1 MTCRLVLVDDH
12 ALIRAGV
19 KALVADIPGYTVV
32 GEAGDGWQ
40 LSELVRRSRADIVL
54 LDLAMKGTGG
64 LEALRQLRR
73 GGPACRVLVLSMH
86 HESETILHALQ
97 AGADG
102 YLLKDA
108 TANELEQA
116 LQALRHGERYLSPG
130 VTHAVIDQAVLAQR
144 MARPAIQAPTL
155 TGRQMEILRLIV
167 RGTSTRGI
175 AEGLG
180 LSIKTVE
187 THRAQIMK
195 RLQIF
200 DVPGLVLYA
209 VRERIISPDD

>member
-1 MTCRLVLVDDH
+1 MVLVDDH

-19 KALVADIPGYTVV
+19 RALVADIPGYSVV

-40 LSELVRRSRADIVL
+40 LPELVKRSQADIVL
-54 LDLAMKGTGG
+54 LDLSMRAVGG
-64 LEALRQLRR
+64 LDALRQLRR
-73 GGPACRVLVLSMH
+73 SGVGCRVLVLSMH
-86 HESETILHALQ
+86 HDSELILHALQ

-116 LQALRHGERYLSPG
+116 LHAIRHGERYLSPG
-130 VTHAVIDQAVLAQR
+130 VTHAVIDQALVTQR
-144 MARPAIQAPTL
+144 ANRTSSPAHPL
-155 TGRQMEILRLIV
+155 TARQMEILRLIV
-167 RGTSTRGI
+167 RGTSTREI
-175 AEGLG
+175 AQGLG
-180 LSIKTVE
+180 LSVKTVE

-200 DVPGLVLYA
+200 DVAGLVLYA

>member
-1 MTCRLVLVDDH
+1 MNCRLVLVDDH

-19 KALVADIPGYTVV
+19 RALVADIPGYCVV

-40 LSELVRRSRADIVL
+40 LTELVRRSQADIVL
-54 LDLAMKGTGG
+54 LDLSMRGVSG

-73 GGPACRVLVLSMH
+73 SGIACRVLVLSMH
-86 HESETILHALQ
+86 HDSELILHALQ

-116 LQALRHGERYLSPG
+116 LQAIRHGTRYLSPG
-130 VTHAVIDQAVLAQR
+130 VTHAVIDQALVAHR
-144 MARPAIQAPTL
+144 TDRHPL
-155 TGRQMEILRLIV
+155 TARQMEILRLIV
-167 RGTSTRGI
+167 RGTSTRDI
-175 AEGLG
+175 ANGLG

-187 THRAQIMK
+187 THRAQVMK

-200 DVPGLVLYA
+200 DVAGLVLYA

>member
-1 MTCRLVLVDDH
+1 MSCRLVLVDDH

-19 KALVADIPGYTVV
+19 RALVADIPGYCVV

-40 LSELVRRSRADIVL
+40 LTELVRRSQADIVL
-54 LDLAMKGTGG
+54 LDLSMRGVGG
-64 LEALRQLRR
+64 LDALRQLRR
-73 GGPACRVLVLSMH
+73 SGVPCRVLVLSMH
-86 HESETILHALQ
+86 HDSELILHALQ

-116 LQALRHGERYLSPG
+116 LQAIRHGTRYLSPG
-130 VTHAVIDQAVLAQR
+130 VTHAVIDQALVAHR
-144 MARPAIQAPTL
+144 TDRPPPTRHPL
-155 TGRQMEILRLIV
+155 TARQMEILRLIV
-167 RGTSTRGI
+167 RGTSTRDI
-175 AEGLG
+175 ANGLG

-187 THRAQIMK
+187 THRAQVMK

-200 DVPGLVLYA
+200 DVAGLVLYA